1 MMEDETIAARLRFHG
16 ITVEVGVLLREHKSY
31 IMSVLPDGLDA
42 FYDHVAAF
50 PETARF
56 FRDRAHMMHA
66 KAMQLRHWDLI
77 CDGRFDGAYVA
88 SVTRIGE
95 VHNKIGLEPKWYVGG
110 YNFLLVNMLGRISQ
124 DLTAGFFRRGG
135 AAKAL
140 ALQQAITRALML
152 DMDYAIAV
160 YLEAGRRERRQT
172 LDGLAQN
179 FNASIGNLVGGLSQ
193 SVEHLQSE
201 ATGLAAS
208 AEEASVQSSI
218 VSTASEEAAA
228 SVHSVAAATEEMSA
242 SSKEIGR
249 QVVDSATIAA
259 RAVQVTGDTVHK
271 VGRLSEAA
279 GRIGSIVD
287 LISNIAAQT
296 NLLALNATIEA
307 ARAGDAGRGFAVVAH
322 EVKALADQTA
332 KATAEIGAQIGEM
345 QVATN
350 DTSGAINQI
359 SEINQRMSDIASS
372 ILDAVHQQN
381 QATDEIAQNVQNAS
395 RGSGEVSHNIG
406 GVSRAAQQTGQSATE
421 VQTTATELSMRARDL
436 QREVD
441 SFLGAIAVA

>member
-287 LISNIAAQT
+287 RIVAAAQRALGAQSSVDPSGGTPALAAGGMVRGPGTGTSDDIQTEVPEGTYIMPADST
-296 NLLALNATIEA
+296 NAVGADTLKSLGKNVPVALSNGEFKIPPEQVHAIGVQALDQIKNATHKPA
-307 ARAGDAGRGFAVVAH
+307 
-322 EVKALADQTA
+322 
-332 KATAEIGAQIGEM
+332 
-345 QVATN
+345 
-350 DTSGAINQI
+350 
-359 SEINQRMSDIASS
+359 
-372 ILDAVHQQN
+372 
-381 QATDEIAQNVQNAS
+381 
-395 RGSGEVSHNIG
+395 
-406 GVSRAAQQTGQSATE
+406 
-421 VQTTATELSMRARDL
+421 
-436 QREVD
+436 
-441 SFLGAIAVA
+441 